1 MRGDG
6 NPTNKPSYPVNAIC
20 CKGVRQRKSGSPPN
34 TLQREVNTMSAN
46 EMEMKIAKLQ
56 EWEQLLEE
64 AKAEVETLKDEIK
77 AEMLNR
83 KTEEMSAGRYIVR
96 WTSVLSNRFDT
107 TTFKREH
114 AEMYKQYTK
123 QTASRR
129 FSVA

>member
-1 MRGDG
+1 M
-6 NPTNKPSYPVNAIC
+6 I
-20 CKGVRQRKSGSPPN
+20 
-34 TLQREVNTMSAN
+34 AN

-64 AKAEVETLKDEIK
+64 AKAEVESLKDEIK
-77 AEMLNR
+77 AEMLTRNA
-83 KTEEMSAGRYIVR
+83 EEMTAGRYIVR

-114 AEMYKQYTK
+114 AEMYKQYIK

>member
-1 MRGDG
+1 
-6 NPTNKPSYPVNAIC
+6 
-20 CKGVRQRKSGSPPN
+20 
-34 TLQREVNTMSAN
+34 MSAN
-46 EMEMKIAKLQ
+46 EMEMKIARLQ

-64 AKAEVETLKDEIK
+64 AKAEVESLKDEIK
-77 AEMLNR
+77 AEMQSRN
-83 KTEEMSAGRYIVR
+83 TEEMSAGRYIVR